1 GPRRHPGPRSGTR
14 EGPMQL
20 PYHLRAIGYR
30 LLGAVGIRGR
40 SGINRGRRWSLAST
54 GRGYGSGRFG
64 QDRLA
69 ALAAVVRPG
78 ETFWD
83 LGAHKG
89 IMTLAAARLVGPEGP
104 VGAGEPGPGNLPSP
118 RRHGAWNDQ

>member
-1 GPRRHPGPRSGTR
+1 GGAKTSEEVYRRASNGAKAAGYIRGSRTPGARRNPAPHSSTK

-20 PYHLRAIGYR
+20 PYHLREIGYR
-30 LLGAVGIRGR
+30 LLGAVPIRVR

-89 IMTLAAARLVGPEGP
+89 FMTL
-104 VGAGEPGPGNLPSP
+104 
-118 RRHGAWNDQ
+118 